1 MGHKVHPNGFRL
13 GVYRNWEAKWFAP
26 DKEYKPLLLEDVRL
40 RRMLMIRLKNAGL
53 ARIETARSSSA
64 LTITLHTAKPG
75 IVIGKGGT
83 SVDQLRDEL
92 EKITGKRV
100 RVTIQEIKKPEL
112 SAQLVAENVAAQLEK
127 RIAFRRAIKQSLMK
141 TMRAGA
147 QGVKIRVKG
156 RLGGSEMARVEWN
169 REGRVPLHTLKADID
184 FGQTE
189 AKTTFG
195 RIGVSAWVYTG
206 NFPTEAPPKPQAAV
220 EEPADTG
227 VPVGAAIAE
236 APTPLAELLQ
246 AAVAARRVMTRFVRR
261 GGQVF
266 IRVFPDKSVTKKPAE
281 TRMGSGKGAPEGWV
295 AVIKPGRVLFEMGGV
310 TPEMAKRAFQLAA
323 YKLPLKTRTLGIKSG
338 VKAAADVKIK
348 GPAELKPGEGVEG
361 IAGAGAAP
369 VAAGAAAAAA
379 RGPKAAPGAAPS
391 IKPAPGA
398 APKAAPGAAPRAAA
412 AAPAKPAKGG
422 GKK

>member
-26 DKEYKPLLLEDVRL
+26 DKEFKPLLLEDVRL
-40 RRMLMIRLKNAGL
+40 RRMLLARLKNAGV
-53 ARIETARSSSA
+53 ARIETERSSSA

-92 EKITGKRV
+92 EKLTGKRV

-156 RLGGSEMARVEWN
+156 RLGGSEMARIEWN

-206 NFPTEAPPKPQAAV
+206 NFPTEAPPKPAPAV
-220 EEPADTG
+220 EEPEELQIPSTTPSVDVTA
-227 VPVGAAIAE
+227 
-236 APTPLAELLQ
+236 PLAEL
-246 AAVAARRVMTRFVRR
+246 ARV
-261 GGQVF
+261 
-266 IRVFPDKSVTKKPAE
+266 
-281 TRMGSGKGAPEGWV
+281 
-295 AVIKPGRVLFEMGGV
+295 
-310 TPEMAKRAFQLAA
+310 
-323 YKLPLKTRTLGIKSG
+323 
-338 VKAAADVKIK
+338 
-348 GPAELKPGEGVEG
+348 
-361 IAGAGAAP
+361 AAP
-369 VAAGAAAAAA
+369 VTAE
-379 RGPKAAPGAAPS
+379 
-391 IKPAPGA
+391 PAPVAEAPA
-398 APKAAPGAAPRAAA
+398 AE
-412 AAPAKPAKGG
+412 APAKPKRTTRKATTATTAEAGEKPKRAPRARATMGEKATAAKTPRARTA
-422 GKK
+422 KKKE

>member
-26 DKEYKPLLLEDVRL
+26 DKEFKPLLLEDVRL
-40 RRMLMIRLKNAGL
+40 RRMLMTRLKNAGV
-53 ARIETARSSSA
+53 ARIETERSSSA

-112 SAQLVAENVAAQLEK
+112 AAQLVAENVAAQLEK

-206 NFPTEAPPKPQAAV
+206 NFPTEAPPKPPVAA
-220 EEPADTG
+220 EEPAESG
-227 VPVGAAIAE
+227 VPVAAAIGE
-236 APTPLAELLQ
+236 APSPLAELVQ
-246 AAVAARRVMTRFVRR
+246 AAIA
-261 GGQVF
+261 
-266 IRVFPDKSVTKKPAE
+266 PAPA
-281 TRMGSGKGAPEGWV
+281 APE
-295 AVIKPGRVLFEMGGV
+295 
-310 TPEMAKRAFQLAA
+310 T
-323 YKLPLKTRTLGIKSG
+323 
-338 VKAAADVKIK
+338 
-348 GPAELKPGEGVEG
+348 
-361 IAGAGAAP
+361 AP
-369 VAAGAAAAAA
+369 V
-379 RGPKAAPGAAPS
+379 P
-391 IKPAPGA
+391 
-398 APKAAPGAAPRAAA
+398 A
-412 AAPAKPAKGG
+412 AAPAPVTAEVPAAKPKRATRATKASTAEGG
-422 GKK
+422 EKAAPKRTTRARTAATETAPAPKTPRARAPKK

>member
-40 RRMLMIRLKNAGL
+40 RRMLMTRLKNAGL
-53 ARIETARSSSA
+53 ARIETERSSSA

-189 AKTTFG
+189 ARTTFG
-195 RIGVSAWVYTG
+195 RIGVTAWVYTG
-206 NFPTEAPPKPQAAV
+206 NFPTEAAVKPPAAAEESV
-220 EEPADTG
+220 ETG
-227 VPVGAAIAE
+227 VPVGVTIGGE
-236 APTPLAELLQ
+236 VPTPLAELVQ
-246 AAVAARRVMTRFVRR
+246 AAVPAAVPEV
-261 GGQVF
+261 
-266 IRVFPDKSVTKKPAE
+266 
-281 TRMGSGKGAPEGWV
+281 AP
-295 AVIKPGRVLFEMGGV
+295 
-310 TPEMAKRAFQLAA
+310 
-323 YKLPLKTRTLGIKSG
+323 
-338 VKAAADVKIK
+338 
-348 GPAELKPGEGVEG
+348 
-361 IAGAGAAP
+361 AP
-369 VAAGAAAAAA
+369 V
-379 RGPKAAPGAAPS
+379 PVT
-391 IKPAPGA
+391 
-398 APKAAPGAAPRAAA
+398 A
-412 AAPAKPAKGG
+412 AAPAAKPKRATRTTKATTAPDAGEKAAPKRATRTRG
-422 GKK
+422 ATSEKPDAPKTPRARATKKKE

>member
-1 MGHKVHPNGFRL
+1 VGHKVHPNGFRL

-26 DKEYKPLLLEDVRL
+26 DKEYKALLLEDVRL
-40 RRMLMIRLKNAGL
+40 RRMLLARLKNAGV
-53 ARIETARSSSA
+53 ARIETERSSSA
-64 LTITLHTAKPG
+64 LTVTLHTAKPG

-92 EKITGKRV
+92 EKRTGKRV

-156 RLGGSEMARVEWN
+156 RLGGSEMGRIEWN

-206 NFPTEAPPKPQAAV
+206 NFPDDVPQRVVPAAA
-220 EEPADTG
+220 EESADAG
-227 VPVGAAIAE
+227 VPIGASLPHIPEPVAE
-236 APTPLAELLQ
+236 MIPVES
-246 AAVAARRVMTRFVRR
+246 VAT
-261 GGQVF
+261 
-266 IRVFPDKSVTKKPAE
+266 I
-281 TRMGSGKGAPEGWV
+281 
-295 AVIKPGRVLFEMGGV
+295 
-310 TPEMAKRAFQLAA
+310 
-323 YKLPLKTRTLGIKSG
+323 LP
-338 VKAAADVKIK
+338 
-348 GPAELKPGEGVEG
+348 
-361 IAGAGAAP
+361 AAP
-369 VAAGAAAAAA
+369 VESVGAAAATTEAVA
-379 RGPKAAPGAAPS
+379 KPKRATRSKATAETAVKATAEPGEKVAPKRASRAKAAATTTKTGE
-391 IKPAPGA
+391 
-398 APKAAPGAAPRAAA
+398 APKMPKPRATR
-412 AAPAKPAKGG
+412 
-422 GKK
+422 KKE

>member
-13 GVYRNWEAKWFAP
+13 GVYRNWEAKWLPP

-53 ARIETARSSSA
+53 ARIETERSSSA

-112 SAQLVAENVAAQLEK
+112 AAQLVAENVAAQLEK

-147 QGVKIRVKG
+147 LGVKIRVKG

-206 NFPTEAPPKPQAAV
+206 NFPTEAAVKPPTAV
-220 EEPADTG
+220 EEQVESG
-227 VPVGAAIAE
+227 VPVGVAIGE
-236 APTPLAELLQ
+236 APSPLAELVQ
-246 AAVAARRVMTRFVRR
+246 AVV
-261 GGQVF
+261 
-266 IRVFPDKSVTKKPAE
+266 PAP
-281 TRMGSGKGAPEGWV
+281 APE
-295 AVIKPGRVLFEMGGV
+295 
-310 TPEMAKRAFQLAA
+310 
-323 YKLPLKTRTLGIKSG
+323 
-338 VKAAADVKIK
+338 
-348 GPAELKPGEGVEG
+348 PAP
-361 IAGAGAAP
+361 AAP
-369 VAAGAAAAAA
+369 VLVTADVPAAKPKRSPRATKAATPEA
-379 RGPKAAPGAAPS
+379 GEKAAPKRAIRARATTTEKS
-391 IKPAPGA
+391 D
-398 APKAAPGAAPRAAA
+398 APKTARARAT
-412 AAPAKPAKGG
+412 
-422 GKK
+422 KKKE

>member
-40 RRMLMIRLKNAGL
+40 RRMLLARLKNAGV
-53 ARIETARSSSA
+53 ARIETERSSSA

-92 EKITGKRV
+92 EKTTGKRV

-147 QGVKIRVKG
+147 QGVKIRVRG

-206 NFPTEAPPKPQAAV
+206 NFPTEAPPKPAAAL
-220 EEPADTG
+220 EEPIDAG
-227 VPVGAAIAE
+227 VPVTD
-236 APTPLAELLQ
+236 APSPLAELVQ
-246 AAVAARRVMTRFVRR
+246 AAVA
-261 GGQVF
+261 
-266 IRVFPDKSVTKKPAE
+266 P
-281 TRMGSGKGAPEGWV
+281 
-295 AVIKPGRVLFEMGGV
+295 
-310 TPEMAKRAFQLAA
+310 
-323 YKLPLKTRTLGIKSG
+323 
-338 VKAAADVKIK
+338 
-348 GPAELKPGEGVEG
+348 
-361 IAGAGAAP
+361 AP
-369 VAAGAAAAAA
+369 VAVE
-379 RGPKAAPGAAPS
+379 AAPAPAPAPAPVASVEAPAAKPKRATRATKAS
-391 IKPAPGA
+391 TTDAGEKPAPKRA
-398 APKAAPGAAPRAAA
+398 TRARVTTTEKSDAPKAPRARAV
-412 AAPAKPAKGG
+412 
-422 GKK
+422 KKKE

>member
-40 RRMLMIRLKNAGL
+40 RRMLMTRLKNAGL
-53 ARIETARSSSA
+53 ARIETERSSSA

-195 RIGVSAWVYTG
+195 RIGVTAWVYTG
-206 NFPTEAPPKPQAAV
+206 NFPTEAAVKPPVAAEEAV
-220 EEPADTG
+220 ETG
-227 VPVGAAIAE
+227 TPVGVTIGAE
-236 APTPLAELLQ
+236 VPTPLAELVQ
-246 AAVAARRVMTRFVRR
+246 AAVPAA
-261 GGQVF
+261 
-266 IRVFPDKSVTKKPAE
+266 
-281 TRMGSGKGAPEGWV
+281 APEV
-295 AVIKPGRVLFEMGGV
+295 V
-310 TPEMAKRAFQLAA
+310 
-323 YKLPLKTRTLGIKSG
+323 
-338 VKAAADVKIK
+338 
-348 GPAELKPGEGVEG
+348 
-361 IAGAGAAP
+361 AAP
-369 VAAGAAAAAA
+369 VAVTAAEPAPKPKRASRTTKAATPETTAAGA
-379 RGPKAAPGAAPS
+379 GET
-391 IKPAPGA
+391 PAPKRATRARA
-398 APKAAPGAAPRAAA
+398 ATAEKPAAPRTPRTR
-412 AAPAKPAKGG
+412 AP
-422 GKK
+422 KKKE

>member
-53 ARIETARSSSA
+53 ARIETERSSSA

-112 SAQLVAENVAAQLEK
+112 AAQLVAENVAAQLEK

-206 NFPTEAPPKPQAAV
+206 NFPTEAAVKPPTAAEEAV
-220 EEPADTG
+220 ESG
-227 VPVGAAIAE
+227 VPVAVAIGE
-236 APTPLAELLQ
+236 APSPLAELVQ
-246 AAVAARRVMTRFVRR
+246 VAV
-261 GGQVF
+261 
-266 IRVFPDKSVTKKPAE
+266 PAP
-281 TRMGSGKGAPEGWV
+281 SAPAAPEV
-295 AVIKPGRVLFEMGGV
+295 AP
-310 TPEMAKRAFQLAA
+310 
-323 YKLPLKTRTLGIKSG
+323 
-338 VKAAADVKIK
+338 
-348 GPAELKPGEGVEG
+348 
-361 IAGAGAAP
+361 AAP
-369 VAAGAAAAAA
+369 APVTADAAAAAKPKRA
-379 RGPKAAPGAAPS
+379 PRASKPVTEATTADGGEKAAPKRTTRARAATAD
-391 IKPAPGA
+391 KPD
-398 APKAAPGAAPRAAA
+398 APKAPRARAT
-412 AAPAKPAKGG
+412 
-422 GKK
+422 KKKE

>member
-53 ARIETARSSSA
+53 ARIETERSSSA

-112 SAQLVAENVAAQLEK
+112 AAQLVAENVAAQLEK

-206 NFPTEAPPKPQAAV
+206 NFPTEAAVKPPTAA
-220 EEPADTG
+220 EEPVESG
-227 VPVGAAIAE
+227 VPVGLAIGE
-236 APTPLAELLQ
+236 APSPLAELVQ
-246 AAVAARRVMTRFVRR
+246 VAV
-261 GGQVF
+261 
-266 IRVFPDKSVTKKPAE
+266 PAP
-281 TRMGSGKGAPEGWV
+281 SAPAAPEV
-295 AVIKPGRVLFEMGGV
+295 A
-310 TPEMAKRAFQLAA
+310 
-323 YKLPLKTRTLGIKSG
+323 
-338 VKAAADVKIK
+338 
-348 GPAELKPGEGVEG
+348 PAVP
-361 IAGAGAAP
+361 AP
-369 VAAGAAAAAA
+369 VTAD
-379 RGPKAAPGAAPS
+379 
-391 IKPAPGA
+391 
-398 APKAAPGAAPRAAA
+398 A
-412 AAPAKPAKGG
+412 AAPAKPKRATRATKPTTEATPADSGEKAAPKRTTRARATATDKPAAAKAPRARAL
-422 GKK
+422 KKKE

>member
-1 MGHKVHPNGFRL
+1 VGHKVHPNGFRL
-13 GVYRNWEAKWFAP
+13 GVYRNWEAKWFAT
-26 DKEYKPLLLEDVRL
+26 DKEFKPLLLEDVRL
-40 RRMLMIRLKNAGL
+40 RRMLLARLKNAGV
-53 ARIETARSSSA
+53 ARIETERSSSA
-64 LTITLHTAKPG
+64 LTVTLHTAKPG

-92 EKITGKRV
+92 ERITGKRV

-206 NFPTEAPPKPQAAV
+206 NFPTEAPPKPQVA
-220 EEPADTG
+220 EEPAEAGT
-227 VPVGAAIAE
+227 PVAATLAE
-236 APTPLAELLQ
+236 APAQLSELVK
-246 AAVAARRVMTRFVRR
+246 ATVAAPVV
-261 GGQVF
+261 
-266 IRVFPDKSVTKKPAE
+266 PAAP
-281 TRMGSGKGAPEGWV
+281 APEPV
-295 AVIKPGRVLFEMGGV
+295 AAPAATPAPATTEAARPKRV
-310 TPEMAKRAFQLAA
+310 RA
-323 YKLPLKTRTLGIKSG
+323 T
-338 VKAAADVKIK
+338 KAAAASDT
-348 GPAELKPGEGVEG
+348 P
-361 IAGAGAAP
+361 
-369 VAAGAAAAAA
+369 AAAATDTTAA
-379 RGPKAAPGAAPS
+379 AEAKPKRTTRARSTATDKA
-391 IKPAPGA
+391 A
-398 APKAAPGAAPRAAA
+398 APKTPRPRATR
-412 AAPAKPAKGG
+412 
-422 GKK
+422 KKE

>member
-1 MGHKVHPNGFRL
+1 VGHKVHPNGFRL

-26 DKEYKPLLLEDVRL
+26 DKEFKPLLLEDVRL

-53 ARIETARSSSA
+53 ARIETERSSSA

-92 EKITGKRV
+92 ERITGKRV

-206 NFPTEAPPKPQAAV
+206 NFPTEAPVKPPVAA
-220 EEPADTG
+220 EEPAESG
-227 VPVGAAIAE
+227 VPVAAALGE
-236 APTPLAELLQ
+236 APLPLAELVQ
-246 AAVAARRVMTRFVRR
+246 AT
-261 GGQVF
+261 
-266 IRVFPDKSVTKKPAE
+266 I
-281 TRMGSGKGAPEGWV
+281 AP
-295 AVIKPGRVLFEMGGV
+295 
-310 TPEMAKRAFQLAA
+310 
-323 YKLPLKTRTLGIKSG
+323 
-338 VKAAADVKIK
+338 
-348 GPAELKPGEGVEG
+348 
-361 IAGAGAAP
+361 
-369 VAAGAAAAAA
+369 
-379 RGPKAAPGAAPS
+379 
-391 IKPAPGA
+391 
-398 APKAAPGAAPRAAA
+398 AA
-412 AAPAKPAKGG
+412 AAPEPAPAPAATPAPVTAEAPAAKPKRATRTTKATTTATTEAGEKPAPKRATRARATTTQTSDAPKTPRARAAK
-422 GKK
+422 KKE

>member
-1 MGHKVHPNGFRL
+1 VGHKVHPNGFRL

-40 RRMLMIRLKNAGL
+40 RRMLMARLKNAGV
-53 ARIETARSSSA
+53 ARIETERSSSA

-92 EKITGKRV
+92 EKTTGKRV

-147 QGVKIRVKG
+147 QGVKIRVRG

-206 NFPTEAPPKPQAAV
+206 NFPTEAPPKPAAAV
-220 EEPADTG
+220 EEPID
-227 VPVGAAIAE
+227 AAIPVD
-236 APTPLAELLQ
+236 APSPLAELVQ
-246 AAVAARRVMTRFVRR
+246 VVAPVPVAVAAEPTPAPV
-261 GGQVF
+261 
-266 IRVFPDKSVTKKPAE
+266 PVTTAEAPAAKP
-281 TRMGSGKGAPEGWV
+281 
-295 AVIKPGRVLFEMGGV
+295 
-310 TPEMAKRAFQLAA
+310 KRA
-323 YKLPLKTRTLGIKSG
+323 TRTT
-338 VKAAADVKIK
+338 KATTAAD
-348 GPAELKPGEGVEG
+348 GGET
-361 IAGAGAAP
+361 
-369 VAAGAAAAAA
+369 
-379 RGPKAAPGAAPS
+379 
-391 IKPAPGA
+391 PAPKRATRARATTAEKPA
-398 APKAAPGAAPRAAA
+398 APKTPRPRAV
-412 AAPAKPAKGG
+412 
-422 GKK
+422 KKKE

>member
-40 RRMLMIRLKNAGL
+40 RRMLLARLKNAGV
-53 ARIETARSSSA
+53 ARIETERSSSA

-92 EKITGKRV
+92 EKTTGKRV

-147 QGVKIRVKG
+147 QGVKIRVRG

-206 NFPTEAPPKPQAAV
+206 NFPTEAPPKPAAAV
-220 EEPADTG
+220 EEPVDAGIPVAD
-227 VPVGAAIAE
+227 VPS
-236 APTPLAELLQ
+236 PLAELVQ
-246 AAVAARRVMTRFVRR
+246 AVVA
-261 GGQVF
+261 
-266 IRVFPDKSVTKKPAE
+266 P
-281 TRMGSGKGAPEGWV
+281 
-295 AVIKPGRVLFEMGGV
+295 
-310 TPEMAKRAFQLAA
+310 
-323 YKLPLKTRTLGIKSG
+323 
-338 VKAAADVKIK
+338 
-348 GPAELKPGEGVEG
+348 
-361 IAGAGAAP
+361 AP
-369 VAAGAAAAAA
+369 VAVE
-379 RGPKAAPGAAPS
+379 
-391 IKPAPGA
+391 
-398 APKAAPGAAPRAAA
+398 AA
-412 AAPAKPAKGG
+412 AAPAPVATAEAPAAKPKRAARTTKATTAADGGGETPAPKRATRARATTTEKPAAPKTPRAPRAA
-422 GKK
+422 KKKDE

>member
-26 DKEYKPLLLEDVRL
+26 DKEFKGLLLEDVRL
-40 RRMLMIRLKNAGL
+40 RRMLVNRLKNAGI
-53 ARIETARSSSA
+53 ARIETERSSSA

-83 SVDQLRDEL
+83 SVDALRDEL
-92 EKITGKRV
+92 EKMTGKRV

-206 NFPTEAPPKPQAAV
+206 NFPTEAPPKAPAAV
-220 EEPADTG
+220 EEPAEAQ
-227 VPVGAAIAE
+227 VPLASILPEIPQPVRELVPALVEQAA
-236 APTPLAELLQ
+236 APTVPAPALVPASAGE
-246 AAVAARRVMTRFVRR
+246 
-261 GGQVF
+261 
-266 IRVFPDKSVTKKPAE
+266 AE
-281 TRMGSGKGAPEGWV
+281 TRPKRASRSRTAAGAP
-295 AVIKPGRVLFEMGGV
+295 
-310 TPEMAKRAFQLAA
+310 PE
-323 YKLPLKTRTLGIKSG
+323 
-338 VKAAADVKIK
+338 
-348 GPAELKPGEGVEG
+348 
-361 IAGAGAAP
+361 
-369 VAAGAAAAAA
+369 AGAAAPRRPRA
-379 RGPKAAPGAAPS
+379 KA
-391 IKPAPGA
+391 A
-398 APKAAPGAAPRAAA
+398 APKAPAEGTGAEA
-412 AAPAKPAKGG
+412 AKPAARRTTR
-422 GKK
+422 KKEA

>member
-40 RRMLMIRLKNAGL
+40 RRMLLARLKNAGV
-53 ARIETARSSSA
+53 ARIETERSSSA

-92 EKITGKRV
+92 EKTTGKRV

-147 QGVKIRVKG
+147 QGVKIRVRG

-206 NFPTEAPPKPQAAV
+206 NFPTEAPPKPAAAV
-220 EEPADTG
+220 EEPIDAG
-227 VPVGAAIAE
+227 VPVTD
-236 APTPLAELLQ
+236 APSPLAELVQ
-246 AAVAARRVMTRFVRR
+246 AAVA
-261 GGQVF
+261 
-266 IRVFPDKSVTKKPAE
+266 P
-281 TRMGSGKGAPEGWV
+281 
-295 AVIKPGRVLFEMGGV
+295 
-310 TPEMAKRAFQLAA
+310 
-323 YKLPLKTRTLGIKSG
+323 
-338 VKAAADVKIK
+338 
-348 GPAELKPGEGVEG
+348 
-361 IAGAGAAP
+361 AP
-369 VAAGAAAAAA
+369 VAVE
-379 RGPKAAPGAAPS
+379 AAPA
-391 IKPAPGA
+391 PAPVATVEAPAAKPKRATRTTKATTADAEGA
-398 APKAAPGAAPRAAA
+398 EKPKRATRAKATTTDTTTTPKTPRAPRAA
-412 AAPAKPAKGG
+412 
-422 GKK
+422 KKKE

>member
-1 MGHKVHPNGFRL
+1 VGHKVHPNGFRL

-26 DKEYKPLLLEDVRL
+26 DKEFKPLLLEDVRL
-40 RRMLMIRLKNAGL
+40 RRMLMARLKNAGV
-53 ARIETARSSSA
+53 ARIETERSSSA

-92 EKITGKRV
+92 ERITGKRV

-206 NFPTEAPPKPQAAV
+206 NFPTEAAVKPPTAA
-220 EEPADTG
+220 EEPVESG
-227 VPVGAAIAE
+227 VPVGLAIGE
-236 APTPLAELLQ
+236 APSPLAELVQ
-246 AAVAARRVMTRFVRR
+246 VAVPVPSAPAAPAVA
-261 GGQVF
+261 
-266 IRVFPDKSVTKKPAE
+266 P
-281 TRMGSGKGAPEGWV
+281 
-295 AVIKPGRVLFEMGGV
+295 
-310 TPEMAKRAFQLAA
+310 
-323 YKLPLKTRTLGIKSG
+323 
-338 VKAAADVKIK
+338 
-348 GPAELKPGEGVEG
+348 
-361 IAGAGAAP
+361 AAP
-369 VAAGAAAAAA
+369 APVTADAAAAAKPKRA
-379 RGPKAAPGAAPS
+379 PRATKPATEATTADAGEKAAPKRTARARATTTD
-391 IKPAPGA
+391 KAEPA
-398 APKAAPGAAPRAAA
+398 KAPRARAT
-412 AAPAKPAKGG
+412 
-422 GKK
+422 KKKE

>member
-1 MGHKVHPNGFRL
+1 VGHKVHPNGFRL

-26 DKEYKPLLLEDVRL
+26 DKEYKALLLEDVRL
-40 RRMLMIRLKNAGL
+40 RRMLLARLKNAGV
-53 ARIETARSSSA
+53 ARIETERSSSA
-64 LTITLHTAKPG
+64 LTVTLHTAKPG

-92 EKITGKRV
+92 EKRTGKRV

-156 RLGGSEMARVEWN
+156 RLGGSEMGRIEWN

-206 NFPTEAPPKPQAAV
+206 NFPDDVPQRVAPTA
-220 EEPADTG
+220 EEPADGG
-227 VPVGAAIAE
+227 VP
-236 APTPLAELLQ
+236 
-246 AAVAARRVMTRFVRR
+246 
-261 GGQVF
+261 
-266 IRVFPDKSVTKKPAE
+266 
-281 TRMGSGKGAPEGWV
+281 
-295 AVIKPGRVLFEMGGV
+295 
-310 TPEMAKRAFQLAA
+310 LAA
-323 YKLPLKTRTLGIKSG
+323 SLPLI
-338 VKAAADVKIK
+338 
-348 GPAELKPGEGVEG
+348 PE
-361 IAGAGAAP
+361 P
-369 VAAGAAAAAA
+369 VAALIPAESVATIAPAVAGEASPGAAATAD
-379 RGPKAAPGAAPS
+379 
-391 IKPAPGA
+391 
-398 APKAAPGAAPRAAA
+398 
-412 AAPAKPAKGG
+412 APAKPKRATRSKATPESGEKATAESGEKVAPKRVSRAKAATTTTTETGDAAKTPKPRATR
-422 GKK
+422 KKE

>member
-1 MGHKVHPNGFRL
+1 VGHKVHPNGFRL

-40 RRMLMIRLKNAGL
+40 RRMLLARLKNAGV
-53 ARIETARSSSA
+53 ARIETERSSSA

-92 EKITGKRV
+92 EKTTGKRV

-147 QGVKIRVKG
+147 QGVKIRVRG

-206 NFPTEAPPKPQAAV
+206 NFPTEAPPKPAAAV
-220 EEPADTG
+220 EEPIDAG
-227 VPVGAAIAE
+227 LPVD
-236 APTPLAELLQ
+236 APSPLAELVQ
-246 AAVAARRVMTRFVRR
+246 AVA
-261 GGQVF
+261 
-266 IRVFPDKSVTKKPAE
+266 PA
-281 TRMGSGKGAPEGWV
+281 PV
-295 AVIKPGRVLFEMGGV
+295 AVEAAP
-310 TPEMAKRAFQLAA
+310 TPA
-323 YKLPLKTRTLGIKSG
+323 
-338 VKAAADVKIK
+338 
-348 GPAELKPGEGVEG
+348 
-361 IAGAGAAP
+361 AAP
-369 VAAGAAAAAA
+369 VATAEAPAAKPKRATRATKATTAADGGEA
-379 RGPKAAPGAAPS
+379 
-391 IKPAPGA
+391 A
-398 APKAAPGAAPRAAA
+398 APKRAIRAKATTADKPAAPKTPRAPRAT
-412 AAPAKPAKGG
+412 
-422 GKK
+422 KKKE

>member
-1 MGHKVHPNGFRL
+1 LGHKVHPNGFRL

-40 RRMLMIRLKNAGL
+40 RRMLLARLKNAGV
-53 ARIETARSSSA
+53 ARIETERSSSA

-92 EKITGKRV
+92 EKTTGKRV

-189 AKTTFG
+189 ARTTFG
-195 RIGVSAWVYTG
+195 RIGVTAWVYTG
-206 NFPTEAPPKPQAAV
+206 NFPTEAAVKPPVAAEEAV
-220 EEPADTG
+220 ETG
-227 VPVGAAIAE
+227 VPVGVTIGAE
-236 APTPLAELLQ
+236 VPTPLAELVQ
-246 AAVAARRVMTRFVRR
+246 AAVPAATPEVAPVPVPVTATEPAPKPKRATRT
-261 GGQVF
+261 
-266 IRVFPDKSVTKKPAE
+266 TKAATAE
-281 TRMGSGKGAPEGWV
+281 TTV
-295 AVIKPGRVLFEMGGV
+295 
-310 TPEMAKRAFQLAA
+310 
-323 YKLPLKTRTLGIKSG
+323 
-338 VKAAADVKIK
+338 AAA
-348 GPAELKPGEGVEG
+348 GET
-361 IAGAGAAP
+361 
-369 VAAGAAAAAA
+369 
-379 RGPKAAPGAAPS
+379 
-391 IKPAPGA
+391 A
-398 APKAAPGAAPRAAA
+398 APKRATRARA
-412 AAPAKPAKGG
+412 TTAEKPAAPAAPKTPRARAP
-422 GKK
+422 KKKE

>member
-1 MGHKVHPNGFRL
+1 LGHKVHPNGFRL

-40 RRMLMIRLKNAGL
+40 RRMLLARLKNAGV
-53 ARIETARSSSA
+53 ARIETERSSSA

-92 EKITGKRV
+92 EKTTGKRV

-147 QGVKIRVKG
+147 QGVKIRVRG

-206 NFPTEAPPKPQAAV
+206 NFPTEAPPKPAAAV
-220 EEPADTG
+220 EEPVDAGIPVAD
-227 VPVGAAIAE
+227 VAS
-236 APTPLAELLQ
+236 PLAELVQ
-246 AAVAARRVMTRFVRR
+246 AVVAPT
-261 GGQVF
+261 
-266 IRVFPDKSVTKKPAE
+266 P
-281 TRMGSGKGAPEGWV
+281 V
-295 AVIKPGRVLFEMGGV
+295 AVE
-310 TPEMAKRAFQLAA
+310 
-323 YKLPLKTRTLGIKSG
+323 
-338 VKAAADVKIK
+338 
-348 GPAELKPGEGVEG
+348 
-361 IAGAGAAP
+361 
-369 VAAGAAAAAA
+369 
-379 RGPKAAPGAAPS
+379 
-391 IKPAPGA
+391 
-398 APKAAPGAAPRAAA
+398 AA
-412 AAPAKPAKGG
+412 AAPAPVATAEVPAAKPKRASRTTKATTAADGGGQTAAPKRATRARATTTEKPAAPKTPRAPRAA
-422 GKK
+422 KKKDE

>member
-1 MGHKVHPNGFRL
+1 LGHKVHPNGFRL

-40 RRMLMIRLKNAGL
+40 RRMLLARLKNAGV
-53 ARIETARSSSA
+53 ARIETERSSSA

-92 EKITGKRV
+92 EKTTGKRV

-147 QGVKIRVKG
+147 QGVKIRVRG

-206 NFPTEAPPKPQAAV
+206 NFPTEAPPKAAAAV
-220 EEPADTG
+220 EEPIDAG
-227 VPVGAAIAE
+227 VPVTD
-236 APTPLAELLQ
+236 APSPLAELVQ
-246 AAVAARRVMTRFVRR
+246 AAVA
-261 GGQVF
+261 
-266 IRVFPDKSVTKKPAE
+266 P
-281 TRMGSGKGAPEGWV
+281 
-295 AVIKPGRVLFEMGGV
+295 
-310 TPEMAKRAFQLAA
+310 
-323 YKLPLKTRTLGIKSG
+323 
-338 VKAAADVKIK
+338 
-348 GPAELKPGEGVEG
+348 
-361 IAGAGAAP
+361 AP
-369 VAAGAAAAAA
+369 VAVE
-379 RGPKAAPGAAPS
+379 AAPAPASVPVATVEAPAAKPKRATRTTKATTADAEGAE
-391 IKPAPGA
+391 KPKRATRA
-398 APKAAPGAAPRAAA
+398 KATTTDTTTTPKTPRAPRAA
-412 AAPAKPAKGG
+412 
-422 GKK
+422 KKKE

>member
-40 RRMLMIRLKNAGL
+40 RRMLLARLKNAGV
-53 ARIETARSSSA
+53 ARIETERSSSA

-92 EKITGKRV
+92 EKTTGKRV

-147 QGVKIRVKG
+147 QGVKIRVRG

-206 NFPTEAPPKPQAAV
+206 NFPTEAPPKPAAAV
-220 EEPADTG
+220 EEPVDAGIPVAD
-227 VPVGAAIAE
+227 VPS
-236 APTPLAELLQ
+236 PLAELVQ
-246 AAVAARRVMTRFVRR
+246 AVVA
-261 GGQVF
+261 
-266 IRVFPDKSVTKKPAE
+266 P
-281 TRMGSGKGAPEGWV
+281 
-295 AVIKPGRVLFEMGGV
+295 
-310 TPEMAKRAFQLAA
+310 
-323 YKLPLKTRTLGIKSG
+323 
-338 VKAAADVKIK
+338 
-348 GPAELKPGEGVEG
+348 
-361 IAGAGAAP
+361 AP
-369 VAAGAAAAAA
+369 VAVE
-379 RGPKAAPGAAPS
+379 
-391 IKPAPGA
+391 
-398 APKAAPGAAPRAAA
+398 AA
-412 AAPAKPAKGG
+412 AAPAPVATAEAPAAKPKRATRTTKATTAADGGGETPAPKRATRARATTTEKPAAPKTPRAPRAA
-422 GKK
+422 KKKDE

>member
-1 MGHKVHPNGFRL
+1 VGHKVHPNGFRL

-26 DKEYKPLLLEDVRL
+26 DKEFKPLLLEDVRL
-40 RRMLMIRLKNAGL
+40 RRMLMARLKNAGL
-53 ARIETARSSSA
+53 ARIETERSSSA

-206 NFPTEAPPKPQAAV
+206 NFPTEAPPKPSAAV
-220 EEPADTG
+220 EETVESG
-227 VPVGAAIAE
+227 VPVAAALGE
-236 APTPLAELLQ
+236 APAPLAELVL
-246 AAVAARRVMTRFVRR
+246 AAAPVPAVETAVA
-261 GGQVF
+261 
-266 IRVFPDKSVTKKPAE
+266 
-281 TRMGSGKGAPEGWV
+281 
-295 AVIKPGRVLFEMGGV
+295 
-310 TPEMAKRAFQLAA
+310 
-323 YKLPLKTRTLGIKSG
+323 
-338 VKAAADVKIK
+338 
-348 GPAELKPGEGVEG
+348 
-361 IAGAGAAP
+361 AAP
-369 VAAGAAAAAA
+369 VATIEAPAAKPKRATRTA
-379 RGPKAAPGAAPS
+379 KAAPTADGGE
-391 IKPAPGA
+391 KPAP
-398 APKAAPGAAPRAAA
+398 KRTPRARATTTEKADAA
-412 AAPAKPAKGG
+412 KTPRTTRAA
-422 GKK
+422 KKKE

>member
-53 ARIETARSSSA
+53 ARIETERSSSA

-112 SAQLVAENVAAQLEK
+112 AAQLVAENVAAQLEK

-206 NFPTEAPPKPQAAV
+206 NFPTEAPPKPAAAV
-220 EEPADTG
+220 EEPADAG
-227 VPVGAAIAE
+227 VPVAVAIGE
-236 APTPLAELLQ
+236 APSPLAELVQ
-246 AAVAARRVMTRFVRR
+246 AAVPAPAPEAAPAAVAAPVTAEAPAAKPKRATR
-261 GGQVF
+261 
-266 IRVFPDKSVTKKPAE
+266 VTK
-281 TRMGSGKGAPEGWV
+281 T
-295 AVIKPGRVLFEMGGV
+295 
-310 TPEMAKRAFQLAA
+310 
-323 YKLPLKTRTLGIKSG
+323 
-338 VKAAADVKIK
+338 ADT
-348 GPAELKPGEGVEG
+348 GE
-361 IAGAGAAP
+361 
-369 VAAGAAAAAA
+369 
-379 RGPKAAPGAAPS
+379 
-391 IKPAPGA
+391 KPAPKRA
-398 APKAAPGAAPRAAA
+398 TRARATTTEKSDAPKAPRARAV
-412 AAPAKPAKGG
+412 
-422 GKK
+422 KKKE

>member
-1 MGHKVHPNGFRL
+1 LGHKVHPNGFRL

-40 RRMLMIRLKNAGL
+40 RRMLLARLKNAGV
-53 ARIETARSSSA
+53 ARIETERSSSA

-92 EKITGKRV
+92 EKTTGKRV

-147 QGVKIRVKG
+147 QGVKIRVRG

-206 NFPTEAPPKPQAAV
+206 NFTTEAPPKPAAAV
-220 EEPADTG
+220 EEPVDAGILVAD
-227 VPVGAAIAE
+227 VPS
-236 APTPLAELLQ
+236 PLAELVQ
-246 AAVAARRVMTRFVRR
+246 AVVAPT
-261 GGQVF
+261 
-266 IRVFPDKSVTKKPAE
+266 P
-281 TRMGSGKGAPEGWV
+281 V
-295 AVIKPGRVLFEMGGV
+295 AVE
-310 TPEMAKRAFQLAA
+310 
-323 YKLPLKTRTLGIKSG
+323 
-338 VKAAADVKIK
+338 
-348 GPAELKPGEGVEG
+348 
-361 IAGAGAAP
+361 
-369 VAAGAAAAAA
+369 
-379 RGPKAAPGAAPS
+379 
-391 IKPAPGA
+391 
-398 APKAAPGAAPRAAA
+398 AA
-412 AAPAKPAKGG
+412 AAPAPVAIAEVPAAKPKRASRTTKATTAADGGGQTPAPKRTTRARATTTEKPAAPKTPRAPRAA
-422 GKK
+422 KKKDE

>member
-1 MGHKVHPNGFRL
+1 VGHKVHPNGFRL

-40 RRMLMIRLKNAGL
+40 RRMLLARLKNAGV
-53 ARIETARSSSA
+53 ARIETERSSSA

-92 EKITGKRV
+92 EKQTGKRV

-156 RLGGSEMARVEWN
+156 RLGGSEMARIEWN

-206 NFPTEAPPKPQAAV
+206 NFPTEAPPRPQAAV
-220 EEPADTG
+220 EEPADGET
-227 VPVGAAIAE
+227 PVAAAITEASAPIAE
-236 APTPLAELLQ
+236 VVQAAAQAPVSADVREPA
-246 AAVAARRVMTRFVRR
+246 ARDAARAVAA
-261 GGQVF
+261 
-266 IRVFPDKSVTKKPAE
+266 P
-281 TRMGSGKGAPEGWV
+281 
-295 AVIKPGRVLFEMGGV
+295 
-310 TPEMAKRAFQLAA
+310 
-323 YKLPLKTRTLGIKSG
+323 
-338 VKAAADVKIK
+338 
-348 GPAELKPGEGVEG
+348 
-361 IAGAGAAP
+361 
-369 VAAGAAAAAA
+369 
-379 RGPKAAPGAAPS
+379 
-391 IKPAPGA
+391 
-398 APKAAPGAAPRAAA
+398 A
-412 AAPAKPAKGG
+412 AAPAPAKPKRTTRAKAATTSGEAADKPKRTTRARTTTAEG
-422 GKK
+422 STAPKPRTRSAKKKES

>member
-26 DKEYKPLLLEDVRL
+26 DKEFKPLLLEDVRL
-40 RRMLMIRLKNAGL
+40 RRMLMARLKNAGV
-53 ARIETARSSSA
+53 ARIETERSSSA

-220 EEPADTG
+220 EEPVESG
-227 VPVGAAIAE
+227 VPVGAAIGGVPVGAAIGE
-236 APTPLAELLQ
+236 ASAPLAELVQ
-246 AAVAARRVMTRFVRR
+246 QTV
-261 GGQVF
+261 
-266 IRVFPDKSVTKKPAE
+266 
-281 TRMGSGKGAPEGWV
+281 
-295 AVIKPGRVLFEMGGV
+295 
-310 TPEMAKRAFQLAA
+310 
-323 YKLPLKTRTLGIKSG
+323 
-338 VKAAADVKIK
+338 
-348 GPAELKPGEGVEG
+348 
-361 IAGAGAAP
+361 
-369 VAAGAAAAAA
+369 
-379 RGPKAAPGAAPS
+379 
-391 IKPAPGA
+391 
-398 APKAAPGAAPRAAA
+398 
-412 AAPAKPAKGG
+412 AAPAAPESPPAQVTAGPATEVPAAKPKRVRTPKATTTADAGEKPKRATRPKTTTTGEKSTAPKTPRARAP
-422 GKK
+422 KKKE

>member
-53 ARIETARSSSA
+53 ARIETERSSSA

-112 SAQLVAENVAAQLEK
+112 AAQLVAENVAAQLEK

-206 NFPTEAPPKPQAAV
+206 NFPTEAPPKPAAAA
-220 EEPADTG
+220 EEPADAG
-227 VPVGAAIAE
+227 VPVALAIGE
-236 APTPLAELLQ
+236 APTPLAELVQ
-246 AAVAARRVMTRFVRR
+246 ASA
-261 GGQVF
+261 
-266 IRVFPDKSVTKKPAE
+266 
-281 TRMGSGKGAPEGWV
+281 
-295 AVIKPGRVLFEMGGV
+295 
-310 TPEMAKRAFQLAA
+310 
-323 YKLPLKTRTLGIKSG
+323 
-338 VKAAADVKIK
+338 
-348 GPAELKPGEGVEG
+348 
-361 IAGAGAAP
+361 
-369 VAAGAAAAAA
+369 
-379 RGPKAAPGAAPS
+379 
-391 IKPAPGA
+391 PAP
-398 APKAAPGAAPRAAA
+398 AAA
-412 AAPAKPAKGG
+412 AAPAAPAPVTAEAPAKPKRARATRATTAEAGTAETG
-422 GKK
+422 EKAAPKRTTRARAATTEKSDTAKAPRARATKKKE

>member
-26 DKEYKPLLLEDVRL
+26 DKEFKPLLLEDVRL
-40 RRMLMIRLKNAGL
+40 RRMLMTRLKNAGV
-53 ARIETARSSSA
+53 ARIETERSSSA

-112 SAQLVAENVAAQLEK
+112 AAQLVAENVAAQLEK

-184 FGQTE
+184 FGQT
-189 AKTTFG
+189 AASTTLG

-220 EEPADTG
+220 EEPVEAG
-227 VPVGAAIAE
+227 VPVAVAIGE
-236 APTPLAELLQ
+236 APTPLAELVQ
-246 AAVAARRVMTRFVRR
+246 AAV
-261 GGQVF
+261 
-266 IRVFPDKSVTKKPAE
+266 PA
-281 TRMGSGKGAPEGWV
+281 TAPEV
-295 AVIKPGRVLFEMGGV
+295 AP
-310 TPEMAKRAFQLAA
+310 
-323 YKLPLKTRTLGIKSG
+323 
-338 VKAAADVKIK
+338 
-348 GPAELKPGEGVEG
+348 
-361 IAGAGAAP
+361 
-369 VAAGAAAAAA
+369 
-379 RGPKAAPGAAPS
+379 
-391 IKPAPGA
+391 
-398 APKAAPGAAPRAAA
+398 
-412 AAPAKPAKGG
+412 AAPAAPAVPTEAPAAKPKRTRTPKATTTTADGGEKPKRATRARTTTGEKATTPKTPRARAAK
-422 GKK
+422 KKE